1 MVVKRDHVFGP
12 AVQANHRVHV
22 VQGTCEARGIFHDKA
37 PATMFR
43 MRHHVSNHG
52 YPVRLLG
59 EMDSRHRNKGT

>member
-12 AVQANHRVHV
+12 AVQANHRVHL
-22 VQGTCEARGIFHDKA
+22 VQGTCEARDQPAGKT

-43 MRHHVSNHG
+43 MRDHISNHG